1 MMSIA
6 MRAESPVSASTYAK
20 HLLRLKDELSRQQL
34 KVVQAALPE
43 LGDVGL
49 AELEIAS
56 AAANLESF
64 AVVVQHGMHDSFA
77 PPLAATA
84 LARRLAWTDV
94 SIDVLVRAYRLG
106 HEWVYEDIRQFCAA
120 ECTDS
125 GTAVE
130 LLGEL
135 GQLAFRFTDA
145 CTTSVIAEYERERET
160 LLRSD
165 LAERHSH
172 VRAVLSGQ
180 QVDLRGA
187 ERALGYHFDGIHVA
201 FRTWVVDTREDGPR
215 VVGQVMRDVT
225 AAMTVR
231 GSLTVQ
237 DAPGLATTWL
247 RSAARAELESAAAAA
262 LATQSG
268 VRIAIGNPAAGVQG
282 FRDTYRQAERA
293 RAIGRV
299 SPNGVVAYADVSLLS
314 LLLENPESART
325 FVQDELGGLAAQD
338 ANTAKLRCTLL
349 AFLEHQCRHLPT
361 AQALY
366 MHRNTVAQQVHR
378 AKEILE
384 REVTVRTLELQT
396 ALRLLAYFDA
406 TQNIQDTHGPDRQ
419 EHQGPDF
426 DS

>member
-1 MMSIA
+1 M
-6 MRAESPVSASTYAK
+6 
-20 HLLRLKDELSRQQL
+20 
-34 KVVQAALPE
+34 
-43 LGDVGL
+43 
-49 AELEIAS
+49 
-56 AAANLESF
+56 
-64 AVVVQHGMHDSFA
+64 
-77 PPLAATA
+77 
-84 LARRLAWTDV
+84 
-94 SIDVLVRAYRLG
+94 
-106 HEWVYEDIRQFCAA
+106 
-120 ECTDS
+120 
-125 GTAVE
+125 
-130 LLGEL
+130 
-135 GQLAFRFTDA
+135 
-145 CTTSVIAEYERERET
+145 IAEYERERET

-378 AKEILE
+378 AEEILQ

>member
-172 VRAVLSGQ
+172 VRAVLSGL

-268 VRIAIGNPAAGVQG
+268 VRIAVGNPAAGVQG

-299 SPNGVVAYADVSLLS
+299 SPNGVVTYADVSLLS

-366 MHRNTVAQQVHR
+366 MHRNTVAQQVRR
-378 AKEILE
+378 AEEILQ

-396 ALRLLAYFDA
+396 ALRILAYFDA
-406 TQNIQDTHGPDRQ
+406 TQNIQDTHGA
-419 EHQGPDF
+419 
-426 DS
+426 